1 MKKIKYLI
9 LILLCC
15 AAIIFV
21 FESYK
26 TYFMKNTNFSAD
38 SIYLKIP
45 TNATKLQLL
54 DSLSNYLT
62 DLETFE
68 KAAVKKEYILNIK
81 AGRFEIKKNY
91 NNNEIINSLRSN
103 NLPVKLTFNN
113 IETLN
118 KLAGTIS
125 KKIEADSSSIVMAF
139 NDKTFLNDLNLNE
152 DSVFG
157 LFIPNT
163 YEFFWN
169 TDAIG
174 FRERIVKEFD
184 NFWNNSRIEKI
195 KKINLN
201 PIEVMVLASIV
212 QKETP
217 KVDERP
223 TIAGVYLN
231 RLKKN
236 MKLQADPTVVY
247 TIKQKQG
254 FDKVIRRVLY
264 KDLRIKSKYNT
275 YYYRGLPP
283 GPIVTPDISSIESVI
298 NYSNNSFLFFVADV
312 SNPGYHLFSRT
323 LSEHNKKKR
332 QYTKWLRERNIRR

>member
-62 DLETFE
+62 DLDTFE

-312 SNPGYHLFSRT
+312 SNPSF
-323 LSEHNKKKR
+323 K
-332 QYTKWLRERNIRR
+332 